1 MYEFLLMTKYV
12 LFQSIGFFILAIAVV
27 ALLFI
32 ILYIISKKFN
42 MARKIALPAIVLV
55 LGIFLLFFSP
65 QIFPKFLKY
74 PFFLKTFGPA
84 DGPELP
90 LKNIYTFFKNI
101 KNFEKVDIAKDP
113 ADIPSSVVRNTPKE
127 VNVEMEAKEVIGE
140 MAPGIFFNYWT
151 YNGQVPGPFIR
162 ARVGDKINLTLK
174 NQIGRAHV

>member
-65 QIFPKFLKY
+65 QLLDLQRPSARAFHSSASRRQNQSY
-74 PFFLKTFGPA
+74 
-84 DGPELP
+84 
-90 LKNIYTFFKNI
+90 
-101 KNFEKVDIAKDP
+101 FEK
-113 ADIPSSVVRNTPKE
+113 SSVQLASSQHR
-127 VNVEMEAKEVIGE
+127 
-140 MAPGIFFNYWT
+140 
-151 YNGQVPGPFIR
+151 
-162 ARVGDKINLTLK
+162 LT
-174 NQIGRAHV
+174 RR